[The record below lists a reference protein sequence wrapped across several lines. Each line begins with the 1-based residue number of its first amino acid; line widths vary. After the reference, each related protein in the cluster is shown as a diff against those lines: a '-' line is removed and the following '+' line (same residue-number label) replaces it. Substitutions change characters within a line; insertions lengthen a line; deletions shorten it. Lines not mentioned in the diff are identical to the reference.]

1 MAVAQVVG
9 GVLAAVA
16 GTVGGYFLWKRRQKL
31 QEEIREI
38 DAQLEQ
44 AKAERE
50 AAGGAPSQV

>member
-38 DAQLEQ
+38 DAQLER
-44 AKAERE
+44 ANKGAE
-50 AAGGAPSQV
+50 V